1 MSRAALWTLLLA
13 SVGGFVDAVGFL
25 TLFHLF
31 TAHMSGNSVWFGS
44 AIGLGEW
51 RIGLHHLFPIP
62 LFVLGLIAGTAGVEL
77 ARRRRLRAP
86 FAPALL
92 AEIALLAVFMA
103 LGSVYIVDG
112 AQRAATA
119 PAFYALAALPAFAMG
134 LQNATLR
141 QIAGRTVHTTY
152 VTGVLQSLSEDVV
165 RYAFWL
171 REQARGVGFG
181 HALRAS
187 PAHPGLR
194 GAVVAGLIWVAYA
207 VGAIGGGFA
216 TRRWALLALA
226 LPLAVLTAGV
236 IIDLIRPFA
245 PGAGESGE
253 DDRGL
258 YGDHGSQR
266 GAT

>member
-1 MSRAALWTLLLA
+1 MSRAALWTLMLA

-51 RIGLHHLFPIP
+51 RLGLHHLFPIP
-62 LFVLGLIAGTAGVEL
+62 LFVLGLIAGTVGVEL

-86 FAPALL
+86 FVPALL
-92 AEIALLAVFMA
+92 LEIALLAVFMA
-103 LGSVYIVDG
+103 LGSMSIVDG
-112 AQRAATA
+112 ALRTETVL
-119 PAFYALAALPAFAMG
+119 AFYGLAAIPAFAMG

-152 VTGVLQSLSEDVV
+152 VTGVLQSMSEDVV

-171 REQARGVGFG
+171 RDARSAGVGR
-181 HALRAS
+181 ALRAS
-187 PAHPGLR
+187 PGHPALR
-194 GAVVAGLIWVAYA
+194 GAVVAGSIWVAYV

-216 TRRWALLALA
+216 SRRWGLLALA
-226 LPLAVLTAGV
+226 LPLAVLIAGV
-236 IIDLIRPFA
+236 VADLMRPFA
-245 PGAGESGE
+245 PDSGESKN
-253 DDRGL
+253 DFVAR
-258 YGDHGSQR
+258 
-266 GAT
+266 

>member
-1 MSRAALWTLLLA
+1 MLA

-62 LFVLGLIAGTAGVEL
+62 LFVLGLIAGTVGVEL

-92 AEIALLAVFMA
+92 VEIALLAAFMA
-103 LGSVYIVDG
+103 LGSAYVVDG
-112 AQRAATA
+112 ALRTETV
-119 PAFYALAALPAFAMG
+119 PAFYGLAAIPAFAMG

-152 VTGVLQSLSEDVV
+152 VTGVLQSLSEDAV

-171 REQARGVGFG
+171 CEYARGAGLG
-181 HALRAS
+181 RALRAS
-187 PAHPGLR
+187 PAHPALR
-194 GAVVAGLIWVAYA
+194 GAVVAGLIWIAYVA
-207 VGAIGGGFA
+207 GAIGGGFA
-216 TRRWALLALA
+216 SRRWALLALA
-226 LPLAVLTAGV
+226 LPLALLTAAV
-236 IIDLIRPFA
+236 VVDLIRPFA
-245 PGAGESGE
+245 PDSDESRSSN
-253 DDRGL
+253 DR
-258 YGDHGSQR
+258 R
-266 GAT
+266 A